1 MSKLSI
7 GLVTS
12 PSEESDQLIEL
23 LQELG
28 IEITYHISP
37 VEIETAHIQAEN
49 LSVWLL
55 NVNDDDWHDNID
67 QLLDESEASIYFNEP
82 GNLSKQ
88 SHPQYWCKNL
98 VSRLYELTGI
108 DESKSEPIPEASNGP
123 AADSLASD
131 GSSAESASSQENTP
145 SENIPQENNVEH
157 QGDSLTSAL
166 DELETNSAGIPSEI
180 AADLVSELETISPE
194 LEASIEESSA
204 LDVGLKKVHNE
215 TISPDSEA
223 IEIID
228 IVEPEI
234 VDSEPASKP
243 EDKSLAEE
251 DLAEMEQVNQAVEE
265 VEIELENTELALD
278 DDLLLDDTATQ
289 EESLEDAPTNATD
302 TSLESSPDEQIDLLD
317 DFDSVGL
324 DDSDLDFDEFE
335 LENETQL
342 QTNEPLLDDAESD
355 VLVTSENASP
365 EESVN
370 HDELESEE
378 IESETADISDE
389 IMQLAETDN
398 QAQPTDSNQSP
409 SFEQIDLSAEVNPIL
424 ESVRESS
431 NQTANSVFGSQDD
444 ATQQQAEDSN
454 NAVQDSEQAIE
465 FLSDFDSATN
475 STATSSE
482 ANEADIELSEL
493 NETETEI
500 EFMLE
505 TDSESSQAQN
515 TEPQIESE
523 LNTELEFASEGEL
536 ELALSDAESQLDPEL
551 SAESE
556 TTFEAESESLE
567 AEFTTGGLELES
579 IDENSQEKITGRA
592 VFIEEQEE
600 SEPAAPNNE
609 SETEEQ
615 FELPSDGGLT
625 LESIGDDPQPTTGR
639 AQFVI
644 DEEVKETDIQ
654 LKQPASET
662 DSQSP
667 ASVETNDSLEQND
680 SSQSQ
685 EITPD
690 SQESVS
696 SEVGQPEAD
705 NDEPHADLT
714 MTDDATELSDGLI
727 DLDHEVLDQEEPES
741 FEIPMLDDAATGLDF
756 EEPSQPVVKKT
767 ELCPCWVI
775 GASLGG
781 PAAVKRFLQSL
792 PKDINAS
799 FIITQHIDENFLPVL
814 ADILTSSSQFEVK
827 VANGS
832 NAMTAGQIYL
842 APLNGKT
849 IFLQD
854 GSMLVDRSQKWSEP
868 YSPCIDDVIESL
880 SAVYKEKSG
889 AIIFSGMGQ
898 DGLNGAKKMKALG
911 GQIWAQSVDTCA
923 NPSMPD
929 AVISEQL
936 TDVVASPEMLAEQ
949 LAAHLAS

>member
-12 PSEESDQLIEL
+12 PSEESDQLIKL
-23 LQELG
+23 LEELG

-37 VEIETAHIQAEN
+37 DEIKPEHIQAEN
-49 LSVWLL
+49 LNVWLL

-108 DESKSEPIPEASNGP
+108 DESSPEAS
-123 AADSLASD
+123 DKV
-131 GSSAESASSQENTP
+131 SAEAQ
-145 SENIPQENNVEH
+145 QVEP

-166 DELETNSAGIPSEI
+166 DELETNSVGIPSEI

-204 LDVGLKKVHNE
+204 IDEGLKKVHNE
-215 TISPDSEA
+215 TISPDEET

-228 IVEPEI
+228 VIEPEI
-234 VDSEPASKP
+234 TDIEQTSSI
-243 EDKSLAEE
+243 EDKSLASEE
-251 DLAEMEQVNQAVEE
+251 LAEMEQVNLAVEE
-265 VEIELENTELALD
+265 VEMELEKTDLILEDDEIKLEQIDPEVTEP
-278 DDLLLDDTATQ
+278 TAT
-289 EESLEDAPTNATD
+289 ESTDELEI
-302 TSLESSPDEQIDLLD
+302 SLESSPDEQIDLLD
-317 DFDSVGL
+317 DFDSGSL
-324 DDSDLDFDEFE
+324 DDSDLDLDEFE
-335 LENETQL
+335 LE
-342 QTNEPLLDDAESD
+342 S
-355 VLVTSENASP
+355 TSENIATDVLDSSLQP
-365 EESVN
+365 EEI
-370 HDELESEE
+370 EPEE

-389 IMQLAETDN
+389 IMQLAD
-398 QAQPTDSNQSP
+398 DDHSNAS
-409 SFEQIDLSAEVNPIL
+409 SESKVENTFEEIDLSVEVNPIL
-424 ESVRESS
+424 ESVREGNSKPS
-431 NQTANSVFGSQDD
+431 GSVFSLQDQEQD
-444 ATQQQAEDSN
+444 QDHP
-454 NAVQDSEQAIE
+454 QDSKTDQQGSELQNREQAIE
-465 FLSDFDSATN
+465 FLSDFDSVTN
-475 STATSSE
+475 NTDDAVSSE
-482 ANEADIELSEL
+482 EDSSEL
-493 NETETEI
+493 D
-500 EFMLE
+500 FSLA
-505 TDSESSQAQN
+505 D
-515 TEPQIESE
+515 EPNLLDEHE
-523 LNTELEFASEGEL
+523 PVAPLDEDLGTELEFASEQEL
-536 ELALSDAESQLDPEL
+536 DLALSDAETQLE
-551 SAESE
+551 SAIEPDAASE
-556 TTFEAESESLE
+556 AQDAPIDFAD
-567 AEFTTGGLELES
+567 GGLELES
-579 IDENSQEKITGRA
+579 IEESAQQKVTGKA
-592 VFIEEQEE
+592 VFIEEQQEQQPATE
-600 SEPAAPNNE
+600 SVE
-609 SETEEQ
+609 SDSADE
-615 FELPSDGGLT
+615 FEISDGGLT
-625 LESIGDDPQPTTGR
+625 LESIGNEPTPTTGK

-644 DEEVKETDIQ
+644 DDEVKESDIQ
-654 LKQPASET
+654 LESSTTNNET
-662 DSQSP
+662 DSPATEIVEQSSDSQP
-667 ASVETNDSLEQND
+667 KAEEQNHGLSLENQEL
-680 SSQSQ
+680 SLESQ
-685 EITPD
+685 D
-690 SQESVS
+690 VVDNLESPLELTS
-696 SEVGQPEAD
+696 EEQQSEV
-705 NDEPHADLT
+705 T
-714 MTDDATELSDGLI
+714 MTDDAAELSDGLM
-727 DLDHEVLDQEEPES
+727 DLDHELLDQSEPES

-756 EEPSQPVVKKT
+756 EEPSQPVMQKT

-792 PKDINAS
+792 PKDIDAS

-814 ADILTSSSQFEVK
+814 AEILTTSSQFEVK

-832 NAMTAGQIYL
+832 NPMTAGQIYL